1 MAKLHVLCRRLAAAS
16 LIVLGSSLLRA
27 QSADFDERPVPVKAV
42 APDYPKEM
50 LAEKASAVV
59 TVRLVVDENG
69 DVVEHSVLKST
80 RAEFEGAALAAV
92 GKWKFKPA
100 RKSGAPVRAL
110 ITLPIKF
117 NFEG

>member
-1 MAKLHVLCRRLAAAS
+1 MATTHVLLRRLAAAF

-42 APDYPKEM
+42 APEYPKEM
-50 LAEKASAVV
+50 RAEQASAIV
-59 TVRLVVDENG
+59 TVKLLIDENG
-69 DVVEHSVLKST
+69 DVVEHSVMKST
-80 RAEFEGAALAAV
+80 RMEFEGAALAAV

-100 RKSGAPVRAL
+100 KKAGAPVRAL

-117 NFEG
+117 TFEG